1 MMGGWMEG
9 GREGGKEGGRE
20 GGMEC
25 KVMSTAYAGI
35 SLDNHVH
42 KDEVLT

>member
-1 MMGGWMEG
+1 
-9 GREGGKEGGRE
+9 
-20 GGMEC
+20 MEC